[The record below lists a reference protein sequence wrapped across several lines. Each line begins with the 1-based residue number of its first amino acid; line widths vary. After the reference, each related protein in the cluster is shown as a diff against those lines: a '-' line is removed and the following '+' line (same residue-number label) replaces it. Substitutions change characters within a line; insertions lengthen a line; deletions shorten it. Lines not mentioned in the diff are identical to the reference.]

1 MILSD
6 DDRTDCDWD
15 NVEPRGDLDS
25 ADEASS
31 DDCCNEMHTTDICLY
46 WTVQVE
52 VGCGKMFY
60 TH

>member
-1 MILSD
+1 M
-6 DDRTDCDWD
+6 
-15 NVEPRGDLDS
+15 EPRGDLDS